1 MADRATYRLAAVV
14 LPKLGPGMHH
24 DGNGLHF
31 RVTESG
37 ARGWV
42 HRYQFNGRRRHMGLG
57 GFPKVSLQEARQ
69 KATLARQMLGRGEDP
84 LDTRQAAKAQARL
97 RRASAMLFN
106 EAAEAYI
113 AAQRDGWRNAKHR
126 QQWANTLETYAGP
139 VLGDLDV
146 AMVDTS
152 HVLKVLEPIWQAKNE
167 TAVRLRGRI
176 ERVLDWA
183 KVRGLRQGE
192 NPARWRGHLEH
203 MLPSIRRGA
212 RIEHHPALP
221 YDRVG
226 RFMKALRKS
235 TNGRGGAA
243 ARALEFTILTAARTG
258 EVLYAK
264 WAEIDLKGKVWT
276 VPAARTKT
284 GRELRVPLSPPAIK
298 SLQAQA
304 RVRENAYVFPG
315 RKADRPL
322 SNMAMLVLLRRMQR
336 GDITPHGF
344 RSTFRDWAAEQTSYP
359 REIAEMALGHV
370 VGNAVERAY
379 RRDDLFEKRA
389 RLMRDWA
396 NWCAPSR

>member
-1 MADRATYRLAAVV
+1 MADRAINRLAAVV

-42 HRYQFNGRRRHMGLG
+42 LRYQFNGRRRHMGLG

-69 KATLARQMLGRGEDP
+69 KARLGRQMLGRGEDP
-84 LDTRQAAKAQARL
+84 LDSRQAAKAQARL
-97 RRASAMLFN
+97 RRASAMSFN
-106 EAAEAYI
+106 QCAEAYI
-113 AAQRDGWRNAKHR
+113 AAQQDGWRNAKHR

-146 AMVDTS
+146 ATVDTS

-203 MLPSIRRGA
+203 MLPLISRGA

-226 RFMKALRKS
+226 RFMKALRK
-235 TNGRGGAA
+235 TINGRGGVA

-258 EVLYAK
+258 EVLNAK
-264 WAEIDLKGKVWT
+264 WDEIDLKGKVWT

-284 GRELRVPLSPPAIK
+284 KRELRVPLSPSAIK
-298 SLQAQA
+298 LLRAQA
-304 RVRENAYVFPG
+304 RVRDNAYVFPG

-322 SNMAMLVLLRRMQR
+322 SNMAMLVLLRRMER
-336 GDITPHGF
+336 DDITPHGF

-370 VGNAVERAY
+370 VGKAVERAY
-379 RRDDLFEKRA
+379 RRGDLFEKRA
-389 RLMRDWA
+389 LLMRDWA
-396 NWCAPSR
+396 NFCGRSR